1 VIVILWKLIKYLL
14 VFFYDVLNAHRIV
27 YMKVIMP
34 RGDTKSDREQKKDL
48 AKDMNEKIGRM
59 TQVFT
64 NLHKLGELSVSEKVL
79 YSFFNKPKVTFIIHY
94 EDGRL
99 SFVIGTYPEYTDILA
114 GAISAQYSTASIETV
129 PKPRMFGKKYSEI
142 VPMQPEKDS
151 IYPIR
156 IFKQSP
162 DDPLNN
168 VIDSLGQLPRHDTFS
183 IVIPIKPV
191 GDEFNKKAKA
201 FADALYKQDKSALKK
216 DARWK
221 YIIMPWKF
229 FNFLIK

>member
-1 VIVILWKLIKYLL
+1 
-14 VFFYDVLNAHRIV
+14 
-27 YMKVIMP
+27 MKVIMP

-99 SFVIGTYPEYTDILA
+99 SFVIGTYPEYTDILE

-129 PKPRMFGKKYSEI
+129 PKPNMFGKKYTEI

-168 VIDSLGQLPRHDTFS
+168 VIDSL
-183 IVIPIKPV
+183 
-191 GDEFNKKAKA
+191 
-201 FADALYKQDKSALKK
+201 
-216 DARWK
+216 
-221 YIIMPWKF
+221 
-229 FNFLIK
+229 